1 MARGLSVDLR
11 KRVVGAYRRGEG
23 SWERLAKRFGVS
35 RSSVERWLKKEKETG
50 SVEPLAHGGG
60 KPALLDAVGHELL
73 RAMLQEKPDRTI
85 AELRQSYQAKTGQ
98 RVGHGT
104 MWRAVDKL
112 GWRRKKKQPSR
123 RNNSEMK

>member
-85 AELRQSYQAKTGQ
+85 AELRVSRSCAQAIQ
-98 RVGHGT
+98 RLSG
-104 MWRAVDKL
+104 D
-112 GWRRKKKQPSR
+112 QPRLKPLS
-123 RNNSEMK
+123 SP